1 MKFYI
6 NISQLGKEETEC
18 NEPDC
23 CRLTFFGKN
32 ILITEKFFNELLF
45 HKNVMLIPELHDK
58 ENLIFNFSN
67 YFQKT
72 IDFTVFSVVENEYSK
87 VLQCELNS
95 YNNFDENDN
104 DYPF

>member
-32 ILITEKFFNELLF
+32 ILISEKFFTELLF
-45 HKNVMLIPELHDK
+45 HKNVMLLPEMHDN
-58 ENLIFNFSN
+58 ESLIFNFSI

-72 IDFTVFSVVENEYSK
+72 IDFTVLSVVETEDSK
-87 VLQCELNS
+87 ILQCELN
-95 YNNFDENDN
+95 YYYELDENDK